1 MKNDCS
7 AVEGTPMLAWLKA
20 EMQGRLI
27 ANCAGRQ
34 GGDVLAAAAGARAHL
49 TEVLA
54 MSIKLILEYHQELS
68 GDVQNSSLL

>member
-1 MKNDCS
+1 
-7 AVEGTPMLAWLKA
+7 MLAWLKA
-20 EMQGRLI
+20 EMQGRLLVDYVR
-27 ANCAGRQ
+27 RQ